1 MRCPFCNNTD
11 TAVKDTRPNDDASSI
26 RRRRQCPECLSRFT
40 TIERVY
46 LRELLVKKKNGD
58 IEDFDREK
66 LFRSIRLALHKR
78 PIDDE
83 RIERMVTGIVRQFET
98 SGELEI
104 PTSSIGELVM
114 TALRDL
120 DSVAYVRFASIYK
133 NFHEAQDFEK
143 FIEKLEDPSLPSES
157 LTSSG

>member
-1 MRCPFCNNTD
+1 MRCPFCSSTD
-11 TAVKDTRPNDDASSI
+11 TAVKDTRPSEDASSI

-46 LRELLVKKKNGD
+46 LRELVVKKKDGHLA
-58 IEDFDREK
+58 DFDREK
-66 LFRSIRLALHKR
+66 LVRSIRLALHKR
-78 PIDDE
+78 PVDDE
-83 RIERMVTGIVRQFET
+83 RIERVTTGIMRQFET
-98 SGELEI
+98 SGEVEI
-104 PTSSIGELVM
+104 PSSSIGEAVM

-143 FIEKLEDPSLPSES
+143 FLERLDS
-157 LTSSG
+157 